1 VVHEPAEFAKLIRIA
16 EKVLSGEAANPAG
29 GANTFVTGR
38 QAPSR
43 TRVAQMREQIA
54 HSGSITSRMAER
66 SGVLIQRVERGSAQ
80 GRSRGDGRFRVGA
93 LGR

>member
-29 GANTFVTGR
+29 GANTFGTGR

-43 TRVAQMREQIA
+43 TRVAQMRERIA

-80 GRSRGDGRFRVGA
+80 G
-93 LGR
+93 